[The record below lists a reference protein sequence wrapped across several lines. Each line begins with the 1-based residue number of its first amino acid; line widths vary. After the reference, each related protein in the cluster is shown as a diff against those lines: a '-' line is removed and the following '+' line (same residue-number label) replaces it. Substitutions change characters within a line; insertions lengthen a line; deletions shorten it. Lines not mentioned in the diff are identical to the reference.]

1 MRANLSK
8 GNFKFVVLMDK
19 LEDRLK
25 DLITYVNQNS
35 QFDIYAVQV
44 ELYRHEDYEIVIPKI
59 YGAEV
64 KKDVSVSGSRRL
76 WNWDL
81 FKRRLGESGEE
92 EVTAAQQIIDWAGNN
107 NIAIDWSSSQRGGF
121 ILCYYPEGKKGFYPF
136 AVTGDGMIS
145 WNALTRG
152 IKARL
157 RSMNAQNG
165 RKY

>member
-8 GNFKFVVLMDK
+8 GNFKFVVLMDE

-64 KKDVSVSGSRRL
+64 KKDVSVSGARRL

-81 FKRRLGESGEE
+81 FKQRLGESGE
-92 EVTAAQQIIDWAGNN
+92 
-107 NIAIDWSSSQRGGF
+107 
-121 ILCYYPEGKKGFYPF
+121 
-136 AVTGDGMIS
+136 VTG
-145 WNALTRG
+145 
-152 IKARL
+152 
-157 RSMNAQNG
+157 RSADH
-165 RKY
+165 